1 MDTLLVLK
9 LWNYMRGYVIVK
21 VEGLALERFINMCI
35 ARGIYLWDIKRIN
48 YTTLEAK
55 IGIQGFKELRKI
67 VKRAGCRVSI
77 HKKNG
82 YPFWVHKLKKRKMLL
97 VGAFFC
103 FLILVFSSTFIFSI
117 EIIGNEELEKSEII
131 SSLNELGLKPG
142 TNKYLVNLK
151 EIETELL
158 LDVDQIAWVGIEV
171 RGIRA
176 KVEIVEKRLAPDKID
191 KNTPCNVI
199 AKKNGVIEKVI
210 ARNGDAVVEEG
221 DIVTK
226 GDLLINGVV
235 QRENMDEP
243 MFVHSYGEI
252 YAKTYYETTE
262 SKNLI
267 EIKKDKTGQKFKK
280 RTFNLGSIELSFNKG
295 DIPYDVYIV
304 EKKSKRPF
312 QWRNIGLPVEIITE
326 DYYEAIQF
334 EERIDEIQAKNHI
347 HKEAINKLLK
357 DIPLDA
363 KILNTQIDFT
373 IQDDILYGKVIIEVL
388 ENIAEQKTLQIGED

>member
-1 MDTLLVLK
+1 
-9 LWNYMRGYVIVK
+9 MRGYVIVK

-55 IGIQGFKELRKI
+55 IGIQGFKELRNI

-151 EIETELL
+151 EIETELI

-226 GDLLINGVV
+226 GDMLINGVV

-243 MFVHSYGEI
+243 MFVHSYGEV

-280 RTFNLGSIELSFNKG
+280 RTFNFGSIELSFNKG
-295 DIPYDVYIV
+295 DIPYNVYIV

-334 EERIDEIQAKNHI
+334 EERIDEIQAKNDI
-347 HKEAINKLLK
+347 HKEAINKLLE

>member
-1 MDTLLVLK
+1 
-9 LWNYMRGYVIVK
+9 MRGYVIVK

-55 IGIQGFKELRKI
+55 IGIQGFKELRNI

-151 EIETELL
+151 EIETELI

-226 GDLLINGVV
+226 GDMLINGVV

-243 MFVHSYGEI
+243 MFVHSYGEV

-334 EERIDEIQAKNHI
+334 EERIDEIQAKNDI
-347 HKEAINKLLK
+347 HKEAINKLLE

>member
-1 MDTLLVLK
+1 MLVLK

-55 IGIQGFKELRKI
+55 IGIQGFKELRNI

-151 EIETELL
+151 EIETELI

-226 GDLLINGVV
+226 GDMLINGVV

-243 MFVHSYGEI
+243 MFVHSYGEV

-334 EERIDEIQAKNHI
+334 EERIDEIQAKNDI
-347 HKEAINKLLK
+347 HKEAINKLLE

>member
-1 MDTLLVLK
+1 MLVLK

-55 IGIQGFKELRKI
+55 IGIQGFKELRNI

-103 FLILVFSSTFIFSI
+103 FLILIFSSTFIFSI
-117 EIIGNEELEKSEII
+117 EIVGNEELEKKEII
-131 SSLNELGLKPG
+131 SSLSELGLKPG
-142 TNKYLVNLK
+142 TNRYFVNLK

-158 LDVDQIAWVGIEV
+158 LDLDQIAWVAIEV
-171 RGIRA
+171 RGVRA
-176 KVEIVEKRLAPDKID
+176 KVEIVEKRLVPDIID
-191 KNTPCNVI
+191 KDTPCNVI
-199 AKKNGVIEKVI
+199 AKKNGVIEKVL

-243 MFVHSYGEI
+243 MLVHSYGEV

-267 EIKKDKTGQKFKK
+267 EIKKEKTGQKFKK
-280 RTFNLGSIELSFNKG
+280 QTFNLGSIELSFNKG

-326 DYYEAIQF
+326 EYYEAIQF
-334 EERIDEIQAKNHI
+334 EERIDEVQAKNDI
-347 HKEAINKLLK
+347 HKEAINKLLEE
-357 DIPLDA
+357 IPLDA

>member
-1 MDTLLVLK
+1 
-9 LWNYMRGYVIVK
+9 MRGYVIVK

-347 HKEAINKLLK
+347 HKEAINKLLE

>member
-1 MDTLLVLK
+1 MLVLK